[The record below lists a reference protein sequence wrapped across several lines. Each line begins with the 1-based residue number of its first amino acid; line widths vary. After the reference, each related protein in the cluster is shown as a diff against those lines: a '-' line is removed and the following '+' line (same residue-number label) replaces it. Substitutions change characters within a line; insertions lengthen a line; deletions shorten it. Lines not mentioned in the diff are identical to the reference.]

1 MKIERIEKKFI
12 YLNGD
17 ISYFYFLIS
26 GMFIKTFSERTVN
39 SFYFDTENY
48 KDVWDNING
57 YSDRKKIRLRWYDDL
72 KNSEV
77 FIEKKEKK
85 NFITHKEVSK
95 IGNFSNFNLLNKFIN
110 SQDFKKY
117 ELKYSNYNLKKT
129 ILVEYKRNYYELPNK
144 KLRVTVDNYIKIFYN
159 YPLGFINLDKTIV
172 ELKYDLKNSSYVN
185 LFVKENK
192 LLNRN
197 RKFSKYV
204 NSFLELTNNAFI

>member
-26 GMFIKTFSERTVN
+26 GMFIKIFSERKVN
-39 SFYFDTENY
+39 SFYFDTVNY

-95 IGNFSNFNLLNKFIN
+95 IGNFGNFDLLNKFIT

-117 ELKYSNYNLKKT
+117 ELKYSNNNLKKT

-144 KLRVTVDNYIKIFYN
+144 KLRVTVDNNIKIFYN

>member
-26 GMFIKTFSERTVN
+26 GMFIKTFSERKVN
-39 SFYFDTENY
+39 SFYLDTENY

-95 IGNFSNFNLLNKFIN
+95 IGNFGNFNLLNKFIN

-117 ELKYSNYNLKKT
+117 ELKYSNNNLKKT

-144 KLRVTVDNYIKIFYN
+144 KLRVTVDNNIKIFYN

>member
-95 IGNFSNFNLLNKFIN
+95 IGNFGNFDLLNKFIT

-117 ELKYSNYNLKKT
+117 ELKYSNNNLKKT

-144 KLRVTVDNYIKIFYN
+144 KLRVTVDNNIKIFYN

>member
-57 YSDRKKIRLRWYDDL
+57 YSDRKKIRLSWYDDL

-95 IGNFSNFNLLNKFIN
+95 IGNFGNFNLLNKFIT
-110 SQDFKKY
+110 SKDLKKY
-117 ELKYSNYNLKKT
+117 ELKYSNNNLKKT
-129 ILVEYKRNYYELPNK
+129 ILVQYQRNYYELPNK
-144 KLRVTVDNYIKIFYN
+144 KLRVTVDNNIKIFYN
-159 YPLGFINLDKTIV
+159 FPLG
-172 ELKYDLKNSSYVN
+172 
-185 LFVKENK
+185 
-192 LLNRN
+192 
-197 RKFSKYV
+197 
-204 NSFLELTNNAFI
+204 

>member
-95 IGNFSNFNLLNKFIN
+95 IGNFGNFNLLNKFIN

-117 ELKYSNYNLKKT
+117 DLKYSNNNLKKT

>member
-95 IGNFSNFNLLNKFIN
+95 IGNFGNFNLLNKFIN

-117 ELKYSNYNLKKT
+117 DLKYSNNNLKKT

-144 KLRVTVDNYIKIFYN
+144 KLRVTVDNNIKIFYN

>member
-1 MKIERIEKKFI
+1 M
-12 YLNGD
+12 
-17 ISYFYFLIS
+17 
-26 GMFIKTFSERTVN
+26 
-39 SFYFDTENY
+39 
-48 KDVWDNING
+48 
-57 YSDRKKIRLRWYDDL
+57 
-72 KNSEV
+72 
-77 FIEKKEKK
+77 
-85 NFITHKEVSK
+85 
-95 IGNFSNFNLLNKFIN
+95 LNKFIN

-117 ELKYSNYNLKKT
+117 ELKYSNNNLIKT

-144 KLRVTVDNYIKIFYN
+144 KLRVTVDNNIKIFYN

>member
-85 NFITHKEVSK
+85 NFITHKEVSI
-95 IGNFSNFNLLNKFIN
+95 IGNFGNFNLLNKFIN

-117 ELKYSNYNLKKT
+117 DLKYSNNNLKKT

-144 KLRVTVDNYIKIFYN
+144 KLRVTVDNNIKIFYN